1 MTITFEKIRLCNFL
15 SFGDS
20 EILLDVPGYTLVSG
34 VNNSADDF
42 ASSNGSGKSSIWEAI
57 SWVLTGET
65 IRGCKNVTNINGN
78 DGALVELTFEVDGD
92 EYIVTRTKDHSKL
105 KSSLTIIINGVDK
118 SGKGIRDGEKLL
130 AEYLPEITSSLLGSV
145 IILGQGLP
153 QKFTANTPSGRKE
166 VLEKLSKSDFMI
178 EDIKS
183 RLNTRISKFTDYK
196 KRTEFESVKCITQR
210 EMLLSNREQIEF
222 KLDDLQDVQKLLED
236 LKFENDYIEYLTEK
250 KNEVEREVSENKKNK
265 DLENTEILSLMQ
277 EQTVQIRLIDAQYN
291 DIISELVN
299 KNNEQQLKVDL
310 LKAEIKRKESIV
322 DVCPTCGQK
331 LQGVEKP
338 DTTED
343 KTKLAFEEG
352 LLDAIVYDYSN
363 KIKERDTKKEE
374 CFNEIGDKISNKKA
388 KISEYEA
395 TLSALIKSQTELNKE
410 FDEHTARRF
419 ALDSQVKSYDEQMN
433 NIKAEL
439 EDIDKQVGVLDEK
452 ILYIHNE
459 MDTISEHLDV
469 LNKMNTFIKRDFRG
483 YLLHNVIDYLD
494 SKVKMYCNDIYGH
507 ENLNFAL
514 DGNNIS
520 ISINGKEYE
529 QLSGGEKQ
537 KVDLIVQL
545 AIRDMLCKYT
555 NFSSN
560 IFVLDEIFD
569 NLDAVGSEQVLNM
582 LSKRLEDVSSTYIVT
597 HHSSIE
603 IPVDRQLLV
612 VKDATGISRVEE
624 E

>member
-34 VNNSADDF
+34 INNSADDF

-65 IRGCKNVTNINGN
+65 IRGCKNVTNINGD

-105 KSSLTIIINGVDK
+105 KSNLKILINGVDK

-130 AEYLPEITSSLLGSV
+130 EEYLPEVTSSLLGSV

-178 EDIKS
+178 EDIKNRIS
-183 RLNTRISKFTDYK
+183 VRIDAFASDKRILEQEQIKLSTKRDILLSTKAEALDKLARLENESELRIKLAEVNDDIQKETSVKNNIEEELSKVSANINDDTSEYVKLSDEKSNKNQIIADKHQHIIDAYKEQKFDIQTRISQLRNSIIQK
-196 KRTEFESVKCITQR
+196 ESV
-210 EMLLSNREQIEF
+210 
-222 KLDDLQDVQKLLED
+222 
-236 LKFENDYIEYLTEK
+236 
-250 KNEVEREVSENKKNK
+250 
-265 DLENTEILSLMQ
+265 
-277 EQTVQIRLIDAQYN
+277 
-291 DIISELVN
+291 
-299 KNNEQQLKVDL
+299 
-310 LKAEIKRKESIV
+310 V

-331 LQGVEKP
+331 LPNVQKLN
-338 DTTED
+338 TSED
-343 KTKLAFEEG
+343 KKLLSTLIEESEA
-352 LLDAIVYDYSN
+352 LNSAYDEAVSN
-363 KIKERDTKKEE
+363 KVAELKEVADLIDDQILGVKSELANLRELSHNLNVKLIESKKRLDVLNKNQISISSKIQLVDVEQE
-374 CFNEIGDKISNKKA
+374 HLIGKIDDCDSEISN
-388 KISEYEA
+388 
-395 TLSALIKSQTELNKE
+395 
-410 FDEHTARRF
+410 
-419 ALDSQVKSYDEQMN
+419 LDD
-433 NIKAEL
+433 
-439 EDIDKQVGVLDEK
+439 K
-452 ILYIHNE
+452 ILYIKNE

-612 VKDATGISRVEE
+612 VKDATGISKVEE